1 MISNILSSI
10 NYTLTPADF
19 TAQCLTLKK
28 LEADYAYLANSS
40 NSTTSILKACNAVGV
55 ETQFMA
61 NVWGIDETVIK
72 ASGKASDG
80 LVFAVRT
87 ESIWGEDA
95 NGIKLINKKT
105 KQPA

>member
-1 MISNILSSI
+1 M
-10 NYTLTPADF
+10 
-19 TAQCLTLKK
+19 TLKE
-28 LEADYAYLANSS
+28 LDADYAYLANSS

-72 ASGKASDG
+72 ASGKASNG

-87 ESIWGEDA
+87 ESIWEEYA
-95 NGIKLINKKT
+95 NGIKLIKEISKLVKIISKLNLDNLN
-105 KQPA
+105 